1 MKCIL
6 FLFLFLP
13 FFSFSFQL
21 KDISHLITRRFLRDE
36 LFFSFFYLHRTTF
49 EHGVYLRIA
58 QWRETF
64 TWDSER
70 NGRKLQ
76 GELRASSHRRFRV
89 ERKPNRVRSKN
100 KLVATNCYLA
110 SVSRGKEFKSRS
122 GPNIL
127 SLS

>member
-1 MKCIL
+1 MH
-6 FLFLFLP
+6 P
-13 FFSFSFQL
+13 FSFSFSSFFCIFFPI
-21 KDISHLITRRFLRDE
+21 KGYISSHNASLLTRWII
-36 LFFSFFYLHRTTF
+36 LFFFFYLHRTTF

-100 KLVATNCYLA
+100 NLVATNCYLA